1 MGEKE
6 RKEVQKQENLT
17 RDLLFKDHNINSIIL
32 WFSDGLSTG
41 LRDPWIDFVQSL
53 QRVSINSQVF
63 EWLFFDHINY
73 GNPKIV
79 TSLTETGVQIIW
91 CSPHTRIRSSYQ
103 LRPIKLEHKRMIPLK
118 STANRFRLNRTSG
131 STGSALD
138 PPNVPHRVL
147 SVHALLESQGSR
159 WGGGRKRG
167 PCPPSTDSK
176 ILSIKVDTHSV
187 PHPARDDNNSHCSS
201 SWCYL
206 EELLCHGEG
215 FCTVFQKCYCDMGKA
230 FALVLL
236 EIFVSLSIFQI

>member
-17 RDLLFKDHNINSIIL
+17 RDLLFKDNTINSIIL

-41 LRDPWIDFVQSL
+41 LWDPWIDFVQSL

-63 EWLFFDHINY
+63 EWLFFDHISY

-79 TSLTETGVQIIW
+79 TSLTETGVHIIW
-91 CSPHTRIRSSYQ
+91 CSPRTRIWSSYQ
-103 LRPIKLEHKRMIPLK
+103 LRPTKLEHTRIIPLK
-118 STANRFRLNRTSG
+118 STANRFRSNRTSG
-131 STGSALD
+131 STVSALD
-138 PPNVPHRVL
+138 PPNVPRRVL
-147 SVHALLESQGSR
+147 SVHALLESQGSQ
-159 WGGGRKRG
+159 WGGERKRG

-187 PHPARDDNNSHCSS
+187 PHPAREDNNHCSS

-206 EELLCHGEG
+206 EGLLCHGEG
-215 FCTVFQKCYCDMGKA
+215 FCTGLIRYICTYLYVPK
-230 FALVLL
+230 VLL
-236 EIFVSLSIFQI
+236 WNG